1 MCLALALAKINLS
14 LSVDVALTGDPL
26 RRHSSCLCGLP
37 LFASNIRIRARSDE
51 LVVFEYDLLVC
62 QETVELTGKNET

>member
-26 RRHSSCLCGLP
+26 RRHSSCLCSCLYSP
-37 LFASNIRIRARSDE
+37 QTFVSALEATN
-51 LVVFEYDLLVC
+51 LLCLNTTFSSVRRP
-62 QETVELTGKNET
+62 